1 MKSLKNKYYFWRQK
15 IRYKKFKNCSL
26 PYPFWDKKRDTVE
39 WVYFDEYRQTCYE
52 IETSLYEAPENVSGR
67 IYRRKFTYLFKSENF
82 RKILGLRIVCYSL
95 G

>member
-39 WVYFDEYRQTCYE
+39 WVYFD
-52 IETSLYEAPENVSGR
+52 
-67 IYRRKFTYLFKSENF
+67 
-82 RKILGLRIVCYSL
+82 
-95 G
+95 